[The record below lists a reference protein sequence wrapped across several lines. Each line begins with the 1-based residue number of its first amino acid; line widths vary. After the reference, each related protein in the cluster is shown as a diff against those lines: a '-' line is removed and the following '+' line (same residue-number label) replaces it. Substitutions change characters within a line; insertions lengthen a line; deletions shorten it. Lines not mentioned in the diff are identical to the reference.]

1 MRLRNK
7 LTNFLPKDIILVHI
21 ASYMRQKIIYFFDV
35 LKTTKKVQIVLRG
48 PVQNHEHKKNFE
60 LVKKNFKIEP

>member
-21 ASYMRQKIIYFFDV
+21 ASYMRQNHIFLLDV
-35 LKTTKKVQIVLRG
+35 LKNYQKGTNCT
-48 PVQNHEHKKNFE
+48 
-60 LVKKNFKIEP
+60 